1 MRKAV
6 HGKFDPYL
14 ALLDYRNTPTDI
26 GSSPGQ
32 RLFSRRTRNL
42 LPLSSKQLEPKSLP
56 QQDVQDKLINS
67 KQKQAFYYNL
77 KGTALPELQPGQT
90 VRMKRP
96 KESTWSEAVCKKMIG
111 PRSYVVVSG
120 GRTYRR
126 NRRQVLSV
134 PQSDFHPVAKPVAEP
149 LQSVLQTD
157 PPPVVEPVAEHVEA
171 ASPPTVTRSGRTVK
185 TPARFQDFAT

>member
-1 MRKAV
+1 M

-14 ALLDYRNTPTDI
+14 ALLDHRNTSTEI
-26 GSSPGQ
+26 GSSPVQ
-32 RLFSRRTRNL
+32 RLFGRRTRNL
-42 LPLSSKQLEPKSLP
+42 LPLSSRQLQPKSVP
-56 QQDVQDKLINS
+56 PQDVQERLIKS

-96 KESTWSEAVCKKMIG
+96 QESTWTEAVCKKMIG
-111 PRSYVVVSG
+111 PPSYVVVSG

-126 NRRQVLSV
+126 NRRQLRMV
-134 PQSDFHPVAKPVAEP
+134 PQSDLHSVAKPADEP

-157 PPPVVEPVAEHVEA
+157 SPPAVVEPVSEHVEV
-171 ASPPTVTRSGRTVK
+171 ASPPIVTRSGRIVK
-185 TPARFQDFAT
+185 PPARFQEFAT